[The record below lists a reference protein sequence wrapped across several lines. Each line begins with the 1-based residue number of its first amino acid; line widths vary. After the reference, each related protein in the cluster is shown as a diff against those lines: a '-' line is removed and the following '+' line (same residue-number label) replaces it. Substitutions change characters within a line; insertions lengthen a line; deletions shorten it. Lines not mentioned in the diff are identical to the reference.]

1 MSSIEKE
8 ERLLPL
14 PTTKKMQVVAPPP
27 DVPANYAP
35 IYEDDVFSEG
45 RSLRE
50 YFLVIYKKLPIIL
63 AMTILVT
70 AAVAFYM
77 YRLPSMYESQTT
89 MVITLPK
96 PKIQSQNPVFINL
109 GYDNNYVN
117 TQLRL
122 LRTPELMNEV
132 VLRLG
137 LYKDP
142 NLFGKANKG
151 FIDSLRSI
159 FSKDANENKG
169 DSLPVLTE
177 NTQNTDVASINT
189 LTPEEKRRVETY
201 SLMLLGGLVV
211 EQIPN
216 TDLVNLR
223 LQSTNQELIPR
234 VTNTLA
240 QVHIELD
247 AKRAT
252 QGAEDT
258 FKDISKSI
266 DELKL
271 SIAAKEQQRLSE
283 MASKNLPLTGDKSA
297 DFNAERLQMLSNQY
311 LTAENDRRK
320 LQAEYESA
328 SSAIKRG
335 EAFTSASNDKEGYIG
350 KARENILKMKNDLT
364 GKLDG
369 LDKQITEAEAKL
381 EQLRVRYQDEYKDV
395 VAAKTLVDK
404 LKRDRKIAETEGEKK
419 IDSEEKKLIK
429 SAGSETLTGL
439 QSKLAAAQRSEAE
452 LKSAYFAAIGV
463 SQGQGMA
470 VTRLTTLTNEIET
483 ERNLLNTYVQR
494 QKEME
499 LTIKGSRPDNILVSS
514 SAPKPDFPIGPQRNR
529 NIFIAFLLTFGIG
542 IGLAFL
548 LDYLDD
554 SVKTSDDIGKHLG
567 LPTLALIPHQSIL
580 EKRKKKALPGAVA
593 NPSST
598 ALITLEDSRSA
609 MAEAYRHL
617 RTSLLFSS
625 AGKPPQ
631 TILVT
636 SSQPSE
642 GKTTT
647 AINTAITLAQ
657 AGADVVIID
666 CDLRRPRLHSHFGM
680 ENMAGLTNYLSGDK
694 NTEALLRPYPAFP
707 RLKVITSGP
716 IPPNPAELLSSMEMK
731 ELLRDLKGKFNHIVV
746 DSPPAISF
754 ADAAILSTVVDG
766 VILVAMSGK
775 SSIQLI
781 KRFKQ
786 RLNTIG
792 TRIYGVV
799 LNGIKPDSL
808 EYGYYGYGYGYNY
821 GYGYDDDEA
830 ESTPRMEDNNELK
843 GGK

>member
-8 ERLLPL
+8 ERLLAL
-14 PTTKKMQVVAPPP
+14 PTNKKLQMATPQ
-27 DVPANYAP
+27 DVPANYSP
-35 IYEDDVFSEG
+35 IYEDDVFHEG

-50 YFLVIYKKLPIIL
+50 YFLVIYKRLPIIL

-77 YRLPSMYESQTT
+77 YRLPSMYESATT
-89 MVITLPK
+89 MVIELPK
-96 PKIQSQNPVFINL
+96 PKPQSNREVYINL

-122 LRTPELMNEV
+122 LKTPELMREV

-159 FSKDANENKG
+159 FNKDTTNENKET
-169 DSLPVLTE
+169 SLPVLAE
-177 NTQNTDVASINT
+177 NTAGTNAADIST
-189 LTPEEKRRVETY
+189 LTAEEKARVDLYTNI
-201 SLMLLGGLVV
+201 LLGGLNID
-211 EQIPN
+211 QIPT
-216 TDLVNLR
+216 TDLVNVR
-223 LQSTNQELIPR
+223 LQSTNQDLIPK

-240 QVHIELD
+240 QVHIERD
-247 AKRAT
+247 ADNAT
-252 QGAEDT
+252 KGAVST
-258 FKDISKSI
+258 FKDLSKSI
-266 DELKL
+266 EELKA
-271 SIAAKEQQRLSE
+271 SVSQKELQRLNE
-283 MASKNLPLTGDKSA
+283 MAANNLPLTGSDKSA
-297 DFNAERLQMLSNQY
+297 DFNSERLQKLSGQY
-311 LTAENDRRK
+311 LEAEDDRRK
-320 LQAEYESA
+320 LQAEYDAASA
-328 SSAIKRG
+328 AINKGITYAGVSRDG
-335 EAFTSASNDKEGYIG
+335 EGYIS
-350 KARENILKMKNDLT
+350 KARENILKMRNDLT
-364 GKLDG
+364 TRLDSI
-369 LDKQITEAEAKL
+369 DKQITDAEAKL
-381 EQLRVRYQDEYKDV
+381 EQLRVRYQDDYNDV
-395 VAAKTLVDK
+395 KQAKALVTK
-404 LKRDRKIAETEGEKK
+404 LKTDRKNAETEGEKK
-419 IDSEEKKLIK
+419 IAATEKNLIK
-429 SAGSETLTGL
+429 DAASETLTSI
-439 QSKLAAAQRSEAE
+439 QSKLAAAQRRVAE
-452 LKSAYFAAIGV
+452 LKNEYFSAIGV
-463 SQGQGMA
+463 SQKQGVA
-470 VTRLTTLTNEIET
+470 TTKLTTLNSEIDT
-483 ERNLLNTYVQR
+483 ERNLLNTYVQK

-499 LTIKGSRPDNILVSS
+499 LTISSGRPDNISVTSP
-514 SAPKPDFPIGPQRNR
+514 APKPDFPIGPQRNR

-580 EKRKKKALPGAVA
+580 EKRKKKGLPGIS

-631 TILVT
+631 TVLVT

-680 ENMAGLTNYLSGDK
+680 ENTTGLTNYLSGDK
-694 NTEALLRPYPAFP
+694 NTDELLRPYPTFP
-707 RLKVITSGP
+707 KLKVITSGP
-716 IPPNPAELLSSMEMK
+716 IPPNPAELLSSTEMK

-821 GYGYDDDEA
+821 GYGYDYDDE
-830 ESTPRMEDNNELK
+830 ESTPRMEDTNEINK
-843 GGK
+843 Q